1 MHISRSP
8 SSHLQRVLDSAS
20 VAHSKDSS
28 VYAPLDNLSLANNE
42 AQWRAAVV
50 ACIEFRA
57 ISLERAPVVDI
68 DLVSPLRLALALDGS
83 GNLNIQLRVGSE
95 DGGGSRS

>member
-8 SSHLQRVLDSAS
+8 SSHLERVLAAV

-28 VYAPLDNLSLANNE
+28 VYAPLDNLSLTDNE
-42 AQWRAAVV
+42 AQWRATVV

-57 ISLERAPVVDI
+57 ISLERASVVDI

-83 GNLNIQLRVGSE
+83 GDLNIQLRVGSE
-95 DGGGSRS
+95 NDGGSRS